1 MKTVRS
7 FFLCPYGFYHSKR
20 AGILFMGDAIFNRIR
35 FPQIKFTVPVKRCIF
50 EAYNSIFMGSGKM
63 IIGFLGAGGIA
74 RSHAFALNSL
84 KYFYPDVPDIEF
96 EAVCS
101 ARKES
106 SDAFAGKFGF
116 KKSLSL
122 EEFKS
127 NPDINT
133 VLILGPNKVHFE
145 HLKLALAMPSVTRIY
160 LEKPVCSTPEEELQ
174 MAEITC
180 TSGKRIQVGFQY
192 LQTAS
197 VREALALWHSGKL
210 GNPIHFDL
218 KYYHG
223 DYLQQSYREKR
234 TTRLTPAPDGGAM
247 ADLGSHGISLLM
259 AFLGE
264 NLQITSAFQA
274 GNFEDV
280 PVDSDLFSSISLVN
294 PENKASG
301 TMSASRISSGSGD
314 LVSLEIYAEKGMLR
328 YSSQSVDY
336 FEYYLEETG
345 EWTRQVVGSNYA
357 PITSFP
363 SAHVPPGWLRSMIH
377 AHYLFLTGNDPK
389 SFFPDLEHGLAVQ
402 RLVRE
407 TAGFLNDYRKLIQKY
422 ETK

>member
-1 MKTVRS
+1 MAS
-7 FFLCPYGFYHSKR
+7 
-20 AGILFMGDAIFNRIR
+20 
-35 FPQIKFTVPVKRCIF
+35 
-50 EAYNSIFMGSGKM
+50 EKM
-63 IIGFLGAGGIA
+63 IVGFLGAGGIA
-74 RSHAFALNSL
+74 RAHAFALDSL
-84 KYFYPDVPDIEF
+84 KYFYADVPAIEF

-106 SDAFAGKFGF
+106 SDAFARKFGF
-116 KKSLSL
+116 RKSLSL

-127 NPDINT
+127 NLNINT

-145 HLKLALAMPSVTRIY
+145 HLKLALEMPAVTHIY
-160 LEKPVCSTPEEELQ
+160 LEKPVCSSLDEELQ
-174 MAEITC
+174 MAEIAK

-197 VREALALWHSGKL
+197 VREALAFWNSGKL
-210 GNPIHFDL
+210 GAPIHFDL

-234 TTRLTPAPDGGAM
+234 LTRLTPAPDGGAM

-274 GNFEDV
+274 GNFSDV
-280 PVDSDLFSSISLVN
+280 PKDSDLFSSISLVN
-294 PENKASG
+294 PENGAAG

-345 EWTRQVVGSNYA
+345 QWTRQVVGSNYL
-357 PITSFP
+357 PLTSFP
-363 SAHVPPGWLRSMIH
+363 SGHVPPGWLRSMIH
-377 AHYLFLTGNDPK
+377 AHFLFLTDNDIK
-389 SFFPDLEHGLAVQ
+389 TFFPDLKHGLAVQ

-407 TAGFLNDYRKLIQKY
+407 TADFLTDYRKLIQKY